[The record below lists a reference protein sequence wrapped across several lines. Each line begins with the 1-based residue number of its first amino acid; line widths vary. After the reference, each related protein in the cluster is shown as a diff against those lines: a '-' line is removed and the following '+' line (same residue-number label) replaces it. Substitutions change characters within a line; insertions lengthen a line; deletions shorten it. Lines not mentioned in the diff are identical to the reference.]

1 MISLTR
7 EKFKYTVTLYF
18 TDIKGVNMSKTY
30 ARIAA
35 AVTLA
40 LSSSV
45 ALAAVGAHQEFQKGF
60 YVGVNTGAS
69 FVTGQTYNKL
79 GDRHRVKDHHDDQ
92 ARGDHGNFEGENLI
106 FRDEASARGFN
117 GGLTL
122 GWNFYC
128 DCEYIY
134 SVELSGNLYSN
145 RAYQNIWLED
155 RNFQGPRQEDEHRF
169 ERNINIEESWDMS
182 YSGELVFKPGFFICD
197 ATQIYAILGGSV
209 AQVKDRV
216 TLLSDND
223 RRHHRDGEEN
233 HKKKRGDSN
242 SHEDSETV
250 YGFVL
255 GAGVQKQLCN
265 RLSFYSS
272 YEYTYYGRTALD
284 SSRADNNRHH
294 DWDVRGDD
302 DEDCV
307 RRNLLSD
314 RKLRLDTNIFKV
326 GLLYTF

>member
-1 MISLTR
+1 
-7 EKFKYTVTLYF
+7 
-18 TDIKGVNMSKTY
+18 MSKTY

-79 GDRHRVKDHHDDQ
+79 GDRHRVRDNHDNHGEP
-92 ARGDHGNFEGENLI
+92 ATRGGNFEGENLI

-145 RAYQNIWLED
+145 RAYQNIWAED
-155 RNFQGPRQEDEHRF
+155 RNFHGPRQEDEHIS
-169 ERNINIEESWDMS
+169 ERNINIEESWDMT
-182 YSGELVFKPGFFICD
+182 YSGELVFKPGFFISD

-216 TLLSDND
+216 TLLSDFD
-223 RRHHRDGEEN
+223 RRHHRDGDEN
-233 HKKKRGDSN
+233 HKKKRDHNSN

-272 YEYTYYGRTALD
+272 YEYTYYGRTSLD
-284 SSRADNNRHH
+284 SSRVDNIRNH
-294 DWDVRGDD
+294 DWDVRGD